1 MDNFD
6 SIKELF
12 SKTISQANSQVMN
25 PIEYGVAEKPVQ
37 RNTILFKAL
46 VQYLFNSSTIFKIC
60 ATMSL

>member
-25 PIEYGVAEKPVQ
+25 PIEYGVAEKSVQ

-46 VQYLFNSSTIFKIC
+46 VFHLLINSTF
-60 ATMSL
+60 

>member
-12 SKTISQANSQVMN
+12 SKTISQANSQAMN
-25 PIEYGVAEKPVQ
+25 PIEYGVAEKSVQ

-46 VQYLFNSSTIFKIC
+46 VYRIIINCYKPRWF
-60 ATMSL
+60 